1 MPKREMNEGVIRG
14 FRGSHRS
21 GLATLIVETD
31 DGLDEIMCD
40 NAPTVRALDAAFG
53 DCIGEGHTVN
63 EPGFVGKRI
72 RYDRG
77 PIGVLAWFIPI
88 E

>member
-1 MPKREMNEGVIRG
+1 MKRELSEGVIRG

-21 GLATLIVETD
+21 GVATLIVETD
-31 DGLDEIMCD
+31 DGLDEVMCD
-40 NAPTVRALDAAFG
+40 NAQTVRSLDAAFG

-63 EPGFVGKRI
+63 DSGFVGKRI

-77 PIGVLAWFIPI
+77 PVGVLSWFIPI